1 MITNINLQFNFTG
14 SFSCFLFYTKL
25 LTSCLGTSFSLS
37 PSIFTRTTPD
47 LSTMSCMLCPFRP
60 ITLAAKAQNMRITP
74 NSLPLNII
82 TTSVYIDEFGAYIQS
97 GTVIQCQ
104 YWWQHLST
112 QAIYACL
119 SSKTFLLIVWYCTYT
134 KLYIPYTLH
143 SVSLNSS
150 GQSSQR
156 QTIIKV
162 SRSWANMLTNACT
175 KKQFQ

>member
-74 NSLPLNII
+74 NSLPINII
-82 TTSVYIDEFGAYIQS
+82 TTSAYIDEFGAYIQS
-97 GTVIQCQ
+97 GTVIQCERSVLVTASKQ
-104 YWWQHLST
+104 ASHLSMSVIKNISANCMVLYLYKILYTVYFTLSVT
-112 QAIYACL
+112 QFFRTIL
-119 SSKTFLLIVWYCTYT
+119 SAANHNKGKQ
-134 KLYIPYTLH
+134 KLGKY
-143 SVSLNSS
+143 VD
-150 GQSSQR
+150 
-156 QTIIKV
+156 
-162 SRSWANMLTNACT
+162 
-175 KKQFQ
+175 